1 MTLPD
6 CVKLEMDLAALMAQQ
21 QASGFRFDV
30 EAAER
35 VRGELQEEMDESSRQ
50 FEFLSRRQDW
60 CFVG

>member
-30 EAAER
+30 KAAER
-35 VRGELQEEMDESSRQ
+35 VRGGAVEPVQQPVLDDAREMTSAQR
-50 FEFLSRRQDW
+50 
-60 CFVG
+60 